1 MCHRQF
7 ELYTDKQD
15 KIKTVLVLLSKGCT
29 PLSDV
34 EGKELLE
41 SMLPTCVSTL
51 LASGAS
57 VRDIALWLYLSL
69 AASSS
74 NTICGKLRAYQFL
87 NSGIAVYLPGLVK
100 RKKAAEV

>member
-1 MCHRQF
+1 M
-7 ELYTDKQD
+7 
-15 KIKTVLVLLSKGCT
+15 
-29 PLSDV
+29 
-34 EGKELLE
+34 
-41 SMLPTCVSTL
+41 STL

-100 RKKAAEV
+100 RKKLQKYDFGKLSRKGVSALKYRSHSTSHNVLMVVKHII